1 MMYSARAW
9 HDVIIPAVQLSVNV
23 SVSRVC
29 QSIRLSLTLMSHN
42 DCTCCPASFS
52 LPGNHFLLAFVHTI
66 DISDLLTGCPSITYK
81 IQAVYKYCDF

>member
-1 MMYSARAW
+1 MCSARTW
-9 HDVIIPAVQLSVNV
+9 HAVIIPAVHLSVNV

-42 DCTCCPASFS
+42 VCTCYPASFS
-52 LPGNHFLLAFVHTI
+52 LPGNHFLLVFVHTV
-66 DISDLLTGCPSITYK
+66 DITELLMGCPSVTYK